1 MTAASP
7 AGTVFFL
14 GGTSDARELAVQ
26 LQSLG
31 YDIRASVTTASG
43 AESLHEVGIS
53 TRVGRLTRDQMSGVL
68 KEMGA
73 RALVDASH
81 PFAEEAHRTAMDAA
95 TQVGIPYIRYERR
108 ALDYSEHPG
117 ILLVDSYEE
126 AADLAAQI
134 KGSIML
140 TTGAKTLAL
149 FAERLIGDP
158 DIRLVIRM
166 LPRADNLQHAEA
178 LGFSQK
184 NIVGMQG
191 PFSRELNQALYRHFG
206 TTVVITKESGDVGSV
221 AEKVETA
228 LEMGIQV
235 IVINR
240 PTIAYQ
246 NACTTIDRVVDA
258 LREHMPGGVM

>member
-1 MTAASP
+1 MKGALP
-7 AGTVFFL
+7 DGTVFFL
-14 GGTSDARELAVQ
+14 GGTSDARELAVA

-31 YDIRASVTTASG
+31 YDIRASVTTDSG
-43 AESLHEVGIS
+43 AESLNEAGIS
-53 TRVGRLTRDQMSGVL
+53 TRVGRLTLDHMALLLQ
-68 KEMGA
+68 EMGA

-81 PFAEEAHRTAMDAA
+81 PFAEEAHRTAMAAA
-95 TQVGIPYIRYERR
+95 TKVGIPYIRYERR
-108 ALDYSEHPG
+108 ALDYSQHPG
-117 ILLVDSYEE
+117 IILVDSYEE
-126 AADLAAQI
+126 AAERAARI

-140 TTGAKTLAL
+140 TTGAKTLAI
-149 FAERLIGDP
+149 FARRLIGDP

-166 LPRADNLQHAEA
+166 LPRADNLKHAEA

-191 PFSRELNQALYRHFG
+191 PFSRELNQAFYRHFD

-228 LEMGIQV
+228 LEMGIHV

-240 PTIAYQ
+240 PAIEYQ
-246 NACTTIDRVVDA
+246 NAYTTIDTVVDA
-258 LREHMPGGVM
+258 LTQHLGGML